1 MGFVPC
7 DARVL
12 AGLPDSTFDLLRD
25 HSSRSRGT
33 TIFLK
38 KAGSLERTAF
48 VHSSMQRRNDTM
60 APLKSLRHLEVFF
73 FFYRMDKA
81 RRNTAERKLGNGIIS
96 LL

>member
-12 AGLPDSTFDLLRD
+12 VGLPDLD
-25 HSSRSRGT
+25 SSRSRRT
-33 TIFLK
+33 TIFLM

-60 APLKSLRHLEVFF
+60 APLKSLRHLEVIFF

-81 RRNTAERKLGNGIIS
+81 QRNTAERKLGNDIIS